1 MQAERLSDIPL
12 GVKSDRK
19 EGLLWYED
27 RRIKKKWISSAL
39 PLWPRNGEIFQ
50 CVDYVIFFVELF
62 SRLFSFSV

>member
-27 RRIKKKWISSAL
+27 RRIK
-39 PLWPRNGEIFQ
+39 RNGSAALYHFGQEMVKI
-50 CVDYVIFFVELF
+50 
-62 SRLFSFSV
+62 FSVWTM